1 MAMENTTETGRPV
14 SRPDDLA
21 RRLRWVL
28 LAVPGGTLLGGAA
41 ALARDLHLGIFATAL
56 ILGWTQLV
64 GL

>member
-1 MAMENTTETGRPV
+1 MAMGSTVETGHPD
-14 SRPDDLA
+14 SRPDDMA

-28 LAVPGGTLLGGAA
+28 LAVPGGAFLGGAA
-41 ALARDLHLGIFATAL
+41 ALARDLHLGLFAAAL